1 MCKKVVIATLA
12 VLVGLA
18 VVKGTKIGSYLR
30 MAKKDAAAW
39 VDQQVKYETEIKRLR
54 LEVDRLE
61 KEDAVCYDRVAE
73 QRVDI
78 RKKEQ
83 SLQKANS
90 ELETRRTRLTALRT
104 AARDAGEDETQS
116 ISYNGHEY
124 TKAQVAQQIDIDFT
138 FYKQVKA
145 SVSSQENYLLSL
157 RKALAQ
163 NEEKMSKLKQ
173 DRQAMVTELQDL
185 ENELV
190 DLRQAQAVNATVFDD
205 SAYGR
210 VKSDIAALKTRL
222 AVDKEKLKVRGTS
235 DRGPIEQTEQEQAR
249 KAQRQKELDRE
260 FPVNPV
266 VNK

>member
-54 LEVDRLE
+54 NDIDQLER
-61 KEDAVCYDRVAE
+61 EDAVYYDRVAS
-73 QRVDI
+73 QRVDL
-78 RKKEQ
+78 RKKEEALKKD
-83 SLQKANS
+83 SGK
-90 ELETRRTRLTALRT
+90 LETLRNRLTALRT
-104 AARDAGEDETQS
+104 VLNDAGETQQV
-116 ISYNGHEY
+116 SYNGNEY
-124 TKAQVAQQIDIDFT
+124 SKADIEKQIDIDFNG
-138 FYKQVKA
+138 YKQVKA
-145 SVSSQENYLLSL
+145 SVASNGAFLVSL
-157 RKALAQ
+157 KKALAL
-163 NEEKMSKLKQ
+163 NEEKMSQLKQ
-173 DRQAMVTELQDL
+173 NRQAMLTELQDL

-190 DLRQAQAVNATVFDD
+190 ELRQTQAVNATVVDD

-210 VKSDIAALKTRL
+210 VKSDIAALKNRL
-222 AVDKEKLKVRGTS
+222 AVDKEKLNVRGIS
-235 DRGPIEQTEQEQAR
+235 DRGPVEQTEQEQTR